1 MLLWRESAQ
10 KNNTLCVKAS
20 ADCPVLSRAISASL
34 YTRALHKSGPA
45 EVSFLGVDD
54 LGKPVSTI
62 PPARSAAIQLGTNL
76 IFTSLNCS
84 AEVAQREKGKSPD
97 QLQECSRFWKTYIFK
112 EYPLTYPDSQ

>member
-1 MLLWRESAQ
+1 MLLWRESGQ
-10 KNNTLCVKAS
+10 KNNTLCVTAS
-20 ADCPVLSRAISASL
+20 ADQPVLSRAISASL

-45 EVSFLGVDD
+45 EVSLDLDD

-84 AEVAQREKGKSPD
+84 AEVAQRGKGQVTRSTPRMLKI
-97 QLQECSRFWKTYIFK
+97 LENIHF
-112 EYPLTYPDSQ
+112 